1 MRGRKP
7 QSTAAKEASGAFR
20 KDPQRRNKDE
30 PQAKRGMPEKPEHV
44 AADPVASEQWD
55 ELCRTL
61 GDMNIVTLADR
72 SLLALYCS
80 TYSQWNQ
87 LQTEVAENGCYVVN
101 DKGNLSQSPQAI
113 QVHRYADRLL
123 KMMAELGLTP
133 SARSRIKAPKQDE
146 PESGFSE
153 LLSRMQGVN

>member
-7 QSTAAKEASGAFR
+7 QSTASKEASGAFA
-20 KDPQRRNKDE
+20 KNPQRRNRDE
-30 PQAKRGMPEKPEHV
+30 PQATRGMPKKPAHV
-44 AADPVASEQWD
+44 VDDEVASEQWD
-55 ELCRTL
+55 ELCKTL
-61 GDMNIVTLADR
+61 DDMGIVTMADR

-80 TYSQWNQ
+80 TYSQWHQ

-123 KMMAELGLTP
+123 RMMAELGLTP
-133 SARSRIKAPKQDE
+133 SSRSRIKAPKDDK
-146 PESGFSE
+146 SDSAFSE
-153 LLSRMQGVN
+153 LLTRMSGSN